1 MAASYDVVVVG
12 GGIGGLTVAA
22 LLSARGVSK
31 CVLERQSQ
39 VGGCVGRVEFSGHQ
53 FEPGVGVYPSFGPG
67 EIYDRIFA
75 ELPVDVPKTSL
86 ITQPYVVRLADGAD
100 VRLFRDESFFDE
112 LAAKFPEC
120 ADETIGYYRNPA
132 LENLNATSPRFQ
144 SFIDSQL
151 HATLHTAKLREPLYA
166 IEGGPAALAERLAE
180 SIKRS
185 GGAVRLNTP
194 VLRLA
199 YDESGEAIG
208 VDLLSG
214 ERVVGKTIISNLTIW
229 DTYGKLVGLNR
240 TPSEI
245 KKQLNTLSG
254 TGAYV
259 VYATIEQ
266 PAVQR
271 LPSERMLVA
280 TAPSDAD
287 DDWFSEITL
296 AVYGGT
302 VTLKSATDVNE
313 WFTYH
318 ASEEDFEESDQ
329 AALERFWTKLHAA
342 LPELGSGI
350 EIIETANPRT
360 YYDQTRRKLGM
371 VMGLQ
376 FSKIPSPQTV
386 LPNLFVVGDTVSP
399 FPDLSSI
406 AQTAL
411 SLVDILKPKA

>member
-1 MAASYDVVVVG
+1 MAAGYDVVVVG
-12 GGIGGLTVAA
+12 GGIGGLTVGA
-22 LLSARGVSK
+22 LLAACGVST

-39 VGGCVGRVEFSGHQ
+39 VGGCVGRVEFSGHE
-53 FEPGVGVYPSFGPG
+53 FEPGMGVYTSFGKG
-67 EIYDRIFA
+67 EIYERIFA
-75 ELPVDVPKTSL
+75 ELPVEVPKTSL
-86 ITQPYVVRLADGAD
+86 ITQPYVVRLADD
-100 VRLFRDESFFDE
+100 TDIRLFRDDSFFDE

-120 ADETIGYYRNPA
+120 ADQAIGYYRNSAP
-132 LENLNATSPRFQ
+132 ENLNATSPRFQ
-144 SFIDSQL
+144 SFIDLQL
-151 HATLHTAKLREPLYA
+151 RATLDTSRLREPLYA

-199 YDESGEAIG
+199 YDQAGAAIG

-214 ERVVGKTIISNLTIW
+214 ERVTATRAIVSNLTIW

-240 TPSEI
+240 TPPEL
-245 KKQLNTLSG
+245 KKQINALSG

-259 VYATIEQ
+259 VYATIEE

-271 LPSERMLVA
+271 LPAERMLVA
-280 TAPSDAD
+280 TTPSDEN

-318 ASEEDFEESDQ
+318 ASEEEFEESDQ
-329 AALERFWTKLHAA
+329 AALERFWTKLHTA

-376 FSKIPSPQTV
+376 FSEIPPQAV

-399 FPDLSSI
+399 SPDLSSV

-411 SLVDILKPKA
+411 SVADILKPKP